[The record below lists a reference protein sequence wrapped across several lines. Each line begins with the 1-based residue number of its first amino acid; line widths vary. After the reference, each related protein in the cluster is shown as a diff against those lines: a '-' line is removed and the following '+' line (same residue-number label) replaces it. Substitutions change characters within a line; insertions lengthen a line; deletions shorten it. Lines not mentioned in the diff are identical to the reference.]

1 MSLYAYTCT
10 QHFVRD
16 TSIPKAAAEL
26 REHKMDAFC
35 IMRAERQKEFQHK
48 VRNAERRK
56 LKNTAK
62 PTWGIY
68 GYVFVHDPCFRTVAE
83 RCLNVRQKVMFSG
96 RFQPVPPAVERWL
109 MAPPKEIY
117 LYRDLEL
124 PEHRPPPSVQPG
136 DALKVIDGP
145 FAGWDVTAFSVSP
158 DGHRLETRIWM
169 LNREVK
175 AVLRAEQVEKAA

>member
-1 MSLYAYTCT
+1 MSLYAYTCS
-10 QHFVRD
+10 QHLVRD
-16 TSIPKAAAEL
+16 TATPKAVAEL
-26 REHKMDAFC
+26 REHKMEAFS
-35 IMRAERQKEFQHK
+35 IMRAERRKVTQHK
-48 VRNAERRK
+48 VRNDERRK

-83 RCLNVRQKVMFSG
+83 RCPHVRQKVMFNG

-117 LYRDLEL
+117 LYRDMDL
-124 PEHRPPPSVQPG
+124 PTHRPAPSVQPG
-136 DALKVIDGP
+136 DALRVIDGP

-158 DGHRLETRIWM
+158 DGSRLETKIWM